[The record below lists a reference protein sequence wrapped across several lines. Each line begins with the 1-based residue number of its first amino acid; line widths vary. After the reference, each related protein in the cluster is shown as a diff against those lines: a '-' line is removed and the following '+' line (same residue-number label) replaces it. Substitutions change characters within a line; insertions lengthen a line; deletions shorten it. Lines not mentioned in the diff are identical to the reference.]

1 MAEEPATRGD
11 ASDAAPSS
19 KVGYLLRQAT
29 ETLINRG
36 RDGHHTQV
44 QLRALLNAV
53 LSLSEDLSLL
63 AIVDRTIESACELV
77 HARTGAIAVLAGDGS
92 TVTDVIGRNLS
103 ADDEARIRAG
113 SAPAEGIA
121 VPLRTRNRLFG
132 HLHVASKEGTEGFT
146 EADELMVVALT
157 SAAGAAIQ
165 NAQLFETQE
174 RRGLW
179 LVASS
184 EIRSAVLGGAREDRL
199 GELAVAEA
207 RQAARAIFAALV
219 LPHPD
224 GGMVVSAATDP
235 AIVGNELEAGT
246 SFAEQ
251 VTVSREPVVLENID
265 QGHPATGFPPTLR
278 ARSGRCVIAPLGV
291 GEEGQGLGALVV
303 VYPVNEAGVA
313 ELNLDYVVGFAGQAG
328 VALQLAAT
336 HQDRERIA
344 VLEDR
349 ERIARDLH
357 DLVIQR
363 LFAAGMTLQST
374 DSLIADESARARLA
388 AVADDLDGTIRE
400 LRQAIYQLQTPV
412 IADDFRHQVQ
422 QVVDRGTAGSTVK
435 VRVRYAGPVGTL
447 VADEARP
454 HVLAVIG
461 EALSNAIR
469 HAGAA
474 TVDVAVGLEDGSLS
488 VVVDD
493 DGRGID
499 PAVGRRSGLANLE
512 SRALELG
519 GQMVVGG
526 GSRGVG
532 TRISWSVPA

>member
-1 MAEEPATRGD
+1 VAEQAAAQGGARK
-11 ASDAAPSS
+11 AAPSGR
-19 KVGYLLRQAT
+19 VGYLLRQAT
-29 ETLINRG
+29 EALIQQG
-36 RDGHHTQV
+36 RDGHDTQT
-44 QLRALLNAV
+44 QLRALLDAV
-53 LSLSEDLSLL
+53 LSLSEDLSLH
-63 AIVDRTIESACELV
+63 AIIERIVESADELV
-77 HARTGAIAVLAGDGS
+77 HADGGAIAVLAPDR
-92 TVTDVIGRNLS
+92 TTITDVVGRNLS
-103 ADDEARIRAG
+103 VEQMDQIRRGSPPAG
-113 SAPAEGIA
+113 AIS

-132 HLHVASKEGTEGFT
+132 HLYVTDTDERRAFT

-157 SAAGAAIQ
+157 SAAGVAIQ
-165 NAQLFETQE
+165 NAQLFEAQE

-184 EIRSAVLGGAREDRL
+184 EIRSAVLGGAREDRIA
-199 GELAVAEA
+199 ELAVSEA
-207 RQAARAIFAALV
+207 RQAARAVFAALV
-219 LPHPD
+219 LPRSD
-224 GGMVVSAATDP
+224 GGMVVTASTEP
-235 AIVGNELEAGT
+235 SMVGSELEAGT
-246 SFAEQ
+246 SFAER
-251 VTVSREPVVLENID
+251 VTVSREAVVLEDVD
-265 QGHPATGFPPTLR
+265 QGHPAAAVPAEMR

-303 VYPVNEAGVA
+303 VYPSHDAGFA

-336 HQDRERIA
+336 HHDRERIA

-374 DSLIADESARARLA
+374 DSLIADEKAREKLA
-388 AVADDLDGTIRE
+388 GVADDLDGTIRE

-412 IADDFRHQVQ
+412 IADDFRHEVQ
-422 QVVDRGTAGSTVK
+422 QVIDRGAAGSTVK

-447 VADEARP
+447 VADQARP

-474 TVDVAVGLEDGSLS
+474 TVDVAVSLEDGTLS

-493 DGRGID
+493 DGQGID
-499 PAVGRRSGLANLE
+499 PAVRRRSGLSNLE
-512 SRALELG
+512 SRAKELG
-519 GQMVVGG
+519 GDMALSGG
-526 GSRGVG
+526 ARGVG
-532 TRISWSVPA
+532 TRINWRVPA